1 MQVETD
7 NGDIND
13 NIPTVLDK
21 WESDFPNLFNPPE
34 DNLAESINF
43 DHHPAIVQSMT
54 YDVGMNGIF
63 TFEEMQKMIRKAKCN
78 KAPGFDEIPMDVL
91 KNDSACFS
99 LLRLFNVCFDSWKGP
114 NRMV

>member
-1 MQVETD
+1 MNERQSLIPMQVETD

-21 WESDFPNLFNPPE
+21 WGSDFSNLFNPPE

-43 DHHPAIVQSMT
+43 NPHPEKVQPMT

-63 TFEEMQKMIRKAKCN
+63 TFEEMQK
-78 KAPGFDEIPMDVL
+78 
-91 KNDSACFS
+91 NDK
-99 LLRLFNVCFDSWKGP
+99 KGK
-114 NRMV
+114 MQ